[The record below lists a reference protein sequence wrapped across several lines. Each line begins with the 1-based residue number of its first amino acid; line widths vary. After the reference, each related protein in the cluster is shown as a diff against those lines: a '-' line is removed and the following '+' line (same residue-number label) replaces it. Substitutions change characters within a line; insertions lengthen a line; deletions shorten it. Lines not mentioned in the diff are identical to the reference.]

1 MEDLLAWESDPLA
14 FKVMALAMMM
24 VIVRLRMRMM
34 VVMVVMMVMTV
45 TGMMVAKEL
54 HLSSIL
60 ATPTNPMP

>member
-34 VVMVVMMVMTV
+34 VVMMVMMATR
-45 TGMMVAKEL
+45 MMLATEL
-54 HLSSIL
+54 HL
-60 ATPTNPMP
+60 